1 MLDAPSV
8 STADAERKAAASRG
22 STPRTLLPH
31 GVLGCNTALIA
42 ATWCVRMLQTG
53 LVSLPDE
60 ILQRFSLTVL
70 WLDHNK
76 LSRLP
81 PEFALL
87 TLLEARHPAP
97 VANQSAHRLQI
108 SATVANQRNSCKSA
122 HRMQI
127 RATVANSCNDC
138 KSAQRLEFSATVANQ
153 SAHRLQIS
161 AMVATPRN
169 GCKSAHRFPLSD
181 TLQCDTVQHVATQ

>member
-1 MLDAPSV
+1 M
-8 STADAERKAAASRG
+8 
-22 STPRTLLPH
+22 
-31 GVLGCNTALIA
+31 
-42 ATWCVRMLQTG
+42 MQTG

-97 VANQSAHRLQI
+97 VANQSAQRLQIRANGCKSVARLQI
-108 SATVANQRNSCKSA
+108 SAPVANQRTGCKFV
-122 HRMQI
+122 Q
-127 RATVANSCNDC
+127 
-138 KSAQRLEFSATVANQ
+138 
-153 SAHRLQIS
+153 RLQICT
-161 AMVATPRN
+161 AVGIQRN
-169 GCKSAHRFPLSD
+169 GCKSVRATVADQRNGCNS
-181 TLQCDTVQHVATQ
+181 TQRLQIRAPVPAERHVAM

>member
-1 MLDAPSV
+1 
-8 STADAERKAAASRG
+8 
-22 STPRTLLPH
+22 
-31 GVLGCNTALIA
+31 
-42 ATWCVRMLQTG
+42 MLQTG

-97 VANQSAHRLQI
+97 VANQSAHRLQMR
-108 SATVANQRNSCKSA
+108 ATVANPRHGCKSA
-122 HRMQI
+122 HRLQI
-127 RATVANSCNDC
+127 SAPAANSCNDC
-138 KSAQRLEFSATVANQ
+138 KSAQRL
-153 SAHRLQIS
+153 QIS
-161 AMVATPRN
+161 PRI
-169 GCKSAHRFPLSD
+169 GCKSAHRFR
-181 TLQCDTVQHVATQ
+181 

>member
-1 MLDAPSV
+1 M
-8 STADAERKAAASRG
+8 
-22 STPRTLLPH
+22 
-31 GVLGCNTALIA
+31 
-42 ATWCVRMLQTG
+42 MQTG

-97 VANQSAHRLQI
+97 VANQSVHRLQMRATVANPRHGCKSAHQLQI
-108 SATVANQRNSCKSA
+108 SAPDANPRTGCKYVQRLQIRIVVGIQRNGCKSVRASVANQRNG
-122 HRMQI
+122 
-127 RATVANSCNDC
+127 CN
-138 KSAQRLEFSATVANQ
+138 SAQRL
-153 SAHRLQIS
+153 QIR
-161 AMVATPRN
+161 APVPAER
-169 GCKSAHRFPLSD
+169 
-181 TLQCDTVQHVATQ
+181 HVAM

>member
-1 MLDAPSV
+1 
-8 STADAERKAAASRG
+8 
-22 STPRTLLPH
+22 
-31 GVLGCNTALIA
+31 
-42 ATWCVRMLQTG
+42 MLQTG

-108 SATVANQRNSCKSA
+108 RATVADPRHGCKSA
-122 HRMQI
+122 HRLQI
-127 RATVANSCNDC
+127 RATVTNSCNDC
-138 KSAQRLEFSATVANQ
+138 KSAQRLEISATVASQ
-153 SAHRLQIS
+153 SAQRLQTR
-161 AMVATPRN
+161 APV
-169 GCKSAHRFPLSD
+169 PLSD
-181 TLQCDTVQHVATQ
+181 TLECDTVQHVATQ

>member
-1 MLDAPSV
+1 
-8 STADAERKAAASRG
+8 
-22 STPRTLLPH
+22 
-31 GVLGCNTALIA
+31 
-42 ATWCVRMLQTG
+42 MLQTG

-97 VANQSAHRLQI
+97 VANQSAHRLQLRV
-108 SATVANQRNSCKSA
+108 TVANQRHGCKSAKQLQISAPDANPRNSCKSVQRLQIRTA
-122 HRMQI
+122 VGNLHSGCKSVRASVANQRNGCNSTQRLQI
-127 RATVANSCNDC
+127 RAPVPAE
-138 KSAQRLEFSATVANQ
+138 R
-153 SAHRLQIS
+153 
-161 AMVATPRN
+161 
-169 GCKSAHRFPLSD
+169 
-181 TLQCDTVQHVATQ
+181 HVAM

>member
-1 MLDAPSV
+1 M
-8 STADAERKAAASRG
+8 
-22 STPRTLLPH
+22 
-31 GVLGCNTALIA
+31 
-42 ATWCVRMLQTG
+42 MQTG

-108 SATVANQRNSCKSA
+108 SATVANQRNG
-122 HRMQI
+122 
-127 RATVANSCNDC
+127 C
-138 KSAQRLEFSATVANQ
+138 KSAQQ
-153 SAHRLQIS
+153 LQIS
-161 AMVATPRN
+161 APDANPSNGCKFVQRLQIRTAVGIQRN
-169 GCKSAHRFPLSD
+169 GCKSVRASVANPRTGSAERHV
-181 TLQCDTVQHVATQ
+181 QCDTVQHVATQ

>member
-1 MLDAPSV
+1 
-8 STADAERKAAASRG
+8 
-22 STPRTLLPH
+22 
-31 GVLGCNTALIA
+31 
-42 ATWCVRMLQTG
+42 MLQTG

-97 VANQSAHRLQI
+97 VANQSAQRLQIHATVANQRHGCKSAHRLQI
-108 SATVANQRNSCKSA
+108 SATVAN
-122 HRMQI
+122 
-127 RATVANSCNDC
+127 SCND
-138 KSAQRLEFSATVANQ
+138 
-153 SAHRLQIS
+153 
-161 AMVATPRN
+161 
-169 GCKSAHRFPLSD
+169 CKSAHRFPLSD

>member
-8 STADAERKAAASRG
+8 STADAERNAAASRG

-31 GVLGCNTALIA
+31 GVLGSSTALFA
-42 ATWCVRMLQTG
+42 ATRCVRMLQTG

-87 TLLEARHPAP
+87 ALLEARHPAP
-97 VANQSAHRLQI
+97 VANQSEQRLQIRANGCKSVARLQI
-108 SATVANQRNSCKSA
+108 SAAVGNPRNGCKSA

-127 RATVANSCNDC
+127 RAPVANSCNDC
-138 KSAQRLEFSATVANQ
+138 KSAQRLEISASVANQ
-153 SAHRLQIS
+153 SA
-161 AMVATPRN
+161 
-169 GCKSAHRFPLSD
+169 
-181 TLQCDTVQHVATQ
+181 

>member
-1 MLDAPSV
+1 M
-8 STADAERKAAASRG
+8 
-22 STPRTLLPH
+22 
-31 GVLGCNTALIA
+31 
-42 ATWCVRMLQTG
+42 QTG

-87 TLLEARHPAP
+87 TLLEAPHPAP
-97 VANQSAHRLQI
+97 VANQSAAPVAIPRTGCNSVARLQL
-108 SATVANQRNSCKSA
+108 SAAVANQRTGCKSA
-122 HRMQI
+122 Q
-127 RATVANSCNDC
+127 TVANSCND
-138 KSAQRLEFSATVANQ
+138 
-153 SAHRLQIS
+153 
-161 AMVATPRN
+161 
-169 GCKSAHRFPLSD
+169 CKSAHRFPLSD